1 MTSDLMTT
9 LEAARYLRVD
19 PLLFSQ
25 WLTEGRYR
33 IPITKV
39 GPLPRFRKSHLDS
52 WLQSRTVVRHAAV
65 A

>member
-9 LEAARYLRVD
+9 LEAAHYLRVD
-19 PLLFSQ
+19 PVLFSQ

-39 GPLPRFRKSHLDS
+39 GPLPCFRKTHLDS
-52 WLQSRTVVRHAAV
+52 WLKSRTVVRHAAG